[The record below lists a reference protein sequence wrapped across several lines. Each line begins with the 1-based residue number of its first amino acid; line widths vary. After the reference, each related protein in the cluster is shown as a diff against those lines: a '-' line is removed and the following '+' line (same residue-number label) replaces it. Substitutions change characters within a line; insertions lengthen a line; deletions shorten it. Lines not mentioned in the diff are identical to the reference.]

1 VGDGPEPAEV
11 RAGVPCAII
20 LLHGA
25 TKRETP
31 SPDKASMRRLTRV
44 LGAAR
49 AMRISY
55 GMLLVLAA
63 GACATRGS
71 GQTAAPAVRPGISVL
86 LTDSIHLIRGQRVGL
101 ITNQTG
107 VDERGVSDIDRMRGI
122 EARAAGVRLVKLFSP
137 EHGIRGTEDR
147 EDLASGIDAQ
157 SGLFIHS
164 LYRAATIG
172 PPDST
177 LRDLDV
183 LVVDLQDIGTR
194 TWTYVGVVLYSMR
207 AAARRDLPIIVL
219 DRPNPISGVRPDGP
233 MLDPTLAN
241 PDEPTAARPGKAYAL
256 YPVPLRHAL
265 TMGEMAHY
273 FNADLRIGAR
283 LHVVPAAGWRRSM
296 WFDETGLPWVRPSP
310 NLPTL
315 ASATVY
321 PALVP
326 FEATNVSVGRGTA
339 DAFQRLGAPWLPADS
354 AVALLNA
361 RKLPG
366 VRFERSDF
374 TPQDATDRKYSGQR
388 LGGIRVVVTDR
399 ERFAAGRTSAALL
412 WAMRRVSP
420 DSLVVRGPAWD
431 DRFGRPAMR
440 EALMRGEDPDAV
452 VARDSANV
460 DTWWRQVAP
469 YRLYR

>member
-1 VGDGPEPAEV
+1 MLRTA
-11 RAGVPCAII
+11 RAAPSVTI
-20 LLHGA
+20 LLRGA
-25 TKRETP
+25 PKRETP
-31 SPDKASMRRLTRV
+31 PSENIVMRLFPGCWEGRRATRV
-44 LGAAR
+44 AR
-49 AMRISY
+49 
-55 GMLLVLAA
+55 GLLLLLMAS
-63 GACATRGS
+63 ACATRGS
-71 GQTAAPAVRPGISVL
+71 GQTEAAAVRPGISVL
-86 LTDSIHLIRGQRVGL
+86 LTDSIHLIRGKRVGL

-107 VDERGVSDIDRMRGI
+107 VDERGVSDIDRLRGA
-122 EARAAGVRLVKLFSP
+122 EARAANVRLVKLFSP

-207 AAARRDLPIIVL
+207 AAARRDLPIVVL
-219 DRPNPISGVRPDGP
+219 DRPNPISGAGPDGP
-233 MLDPTLAN
+233 ILDPSIAN
-241 PDEPTAARPGKAYAL
+241 PEEPIAGRPGKAYAL
-256 YPVPLRHAL
+256 YPVPLRHGL
-265 TMGEMAHY
+265 TMGEMARY

-283 LHVVPAAGWRRSM
+283 LHVVPASGWRRAM
-296 WFDETGLPWVRPSP
+296 WFDETRLPWVRPSP

-321 PALVP
+321 PATVP
-326 FEATNVSVGRGTA
+326 FEATNVSVGRGTP

-361 RKLPG
+361 RNLPG

-374 TPQDATDRKYSGQR
+374 TPESATDGKYSGR
-388 LGGIRVVVTDR
+388 RIGGIRVVVTDR
-399 ERFAAGRTSAALL
+399 DRFAAGRTGAALL
-412 WAMRRVSP
+412 WAIRRVAP
-420 DSLVVRGPAWD
+420 DSLVVRGAAWD

-440 EALMRGEDPDAV
+440 EALMRGEDPDVV
-452 VARDSANV
+452 VARDTANAAA
-460 DTWWRQVAP
+460 WWREVARH
-469 YRLYR
+469 RLYR